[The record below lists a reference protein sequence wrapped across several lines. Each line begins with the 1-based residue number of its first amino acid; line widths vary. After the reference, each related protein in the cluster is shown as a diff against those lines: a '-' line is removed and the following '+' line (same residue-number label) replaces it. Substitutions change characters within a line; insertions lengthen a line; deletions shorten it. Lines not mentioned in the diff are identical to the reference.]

1 MSHRS
6 EACSSQRLTEWS
18 MRDMPTVFGEIG
30 RPSPWKAAGEMGT
43 EEFHVIDLLLT
54 QALWLFGPEFD
65 RPVHRASPYRMQE
78 STEIKKQQGLNL
90 KTGKDYS
97 MPNNH
102 KKTRGLNHKELPK
115 CPTGIKG
122 FDQITEGG
130 LPKNRTTLICGSAG
144 SGKTLLGL
152 DFLIKGAANYHE
164 PGIFMSFE
172 ETEDELY
179 KDVASL
185 SLDLQGLVSQKK
197 ILLEH
202 VILERRD
209 IQELDFNL
217 EGLLIR
223 LEHAID
229 AIGAKRV
236 VLDSIESLFAG
247 LTDAGMLR
255 LEIKR
260 LFRWLKN
267 KHVTAIVTGEP
278 GQGSYTRHGLEEY
291 ISDCIILLDNRVNE
305 QMAIRRIR
313 VIKYRG
319 SNHGTNEYPFVI
331 DKNGLSVIPITSAG
345 LDQPGTGKRVSTGI
359 PSLDTMF
366 QGGGFTRGSTVL
378 ISGTAGTGKTSL
390 AAAFAVERCTR
401 GERCLFLSYE
411 ESSGQLIQ
419 NMSSIDIRLARWV
432 KKGLL
437 RIVSTRPS
445 FFGLEMHLLDLYKTI
460 EEFKPHAVVI
470 DPLTSLIAE
479 GSQREIQSMV
489 TRMIDLLKSKSITGV
504 FTSLVSSTAQNYTS
518 GEVGVSSLID
528 TWLVVRELEEEAGK
542 RRIRGLYIVK
552 SRGMGHS
559 SDVHK
564 LVLSNDG
571 ISIVPIPAAA
581 GLIQKNKVNPGGS
594 EKEKM
599 HSKTS
604 SLGVLG

>member
-1 MSHRS
+1 
-6 EACSSQRLTEWS
+6 
-18 MRDMPTVFGEIG
+18 
-30 RPSPWKAAGEMGT
+30 
-43 EEFHVIDLLLT
+43 
-54 QALWLFGPEFD
+54 
-65 RPVHRASPYRMQE
+65 
-78 STEIKKQQGLNL
+78 
-90 KTGKDYS
+90 
-97 MPNNH
+97 MPNTS
-102 KKTRGLNHKELPK
+102 KKTKAIKHHQLPK

-130 LPKNRTTLICGSAG
+130 LPKNRITLICGNTG

-152 DFLIKGAANYHE
+152 DFLIKGAANYNE

-172 ETEDELY
+172 ETEEELY

-202 VILERRD
+202 VLLERRD

-217 EGLLIR
+217 EGILIR

-247 LTDAGMLR
+247 ITDAGILR
-255 LEIKR
+255 LEVKR

-359 PSLDTMF
+359 PSLDKMF
-366 QGGGFTRGSTVL
+366 QGGGFTKGSTIL

-390 AAAFAVERCTR
+390 AAAFAIERCKR

-419 NMSSIDIRLARWV
+419 NMSSIDIHLGPLV

-460 EEFKPHAVVI
+460 EEFKPQSVVI

-489 TRMIDLLKSKSITGV
+489 TRMIDLLKSKGITGM

-528 TWLVVRELEEEAGK
+528 TWTVHREVSWHGPL
-542 RRIRGLYIVK
+542 
-552 SRGMGHS
+552 
-559 SDVHK
+559 
-564 LVLSNDG
+564 
-571 ISIVPIPAAA
+571 
-581 GLIQKNKVNPGGS
+581 Q
-594 EKEKM
+594 
-599 HSKTS
+599 
-604 SLGVLG
+604 